1 MDRRQGTWGYTSK
14 WLNDYSMVLTSAAMY
29 HRYYHRLYRH
39 WASEVLHKTV
49 DQAQNCE
56 VRSPRDI
63 CFVRYCAVVAVLD
76 RTVL

>member
-1 MDRRQGTWGYTSK
+1 MASLCPGSPHRPPVACRQGTWGYTSK

-56 VRSPRDI
+56 VR
-63 CFVRYCAVVAVLD
+63 
-76 RTVL
+76 